1 MTIEEMYQEVRA
13 GNLPGVDVAEI
24 YAKILD
30 EILIRLGVSVVV
42 TSKNGTATFDL
53 LGD

>member
-1 MTIEEMYQEVRA
+1 MTIQELYKEVRA
-13 GNLPGVDVAEI
+13 GNLPGADVAEI

-30 EILIRLGVSVVV
+30 EILVRLGVKLVITFEDGV
-42 TSKNGTATFDL
+42 ATFEL